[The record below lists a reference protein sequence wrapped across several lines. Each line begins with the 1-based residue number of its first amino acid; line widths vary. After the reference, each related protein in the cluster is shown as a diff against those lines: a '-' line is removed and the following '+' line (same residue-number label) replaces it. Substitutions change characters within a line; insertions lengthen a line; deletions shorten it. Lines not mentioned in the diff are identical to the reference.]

1 MNAQSNEE
9 RLARLETTL
18 EHLATKEDVLGLRTE
33 LKGDVQSLRA
43 EMLSLKAE
51 LQRTIFWA
59 IGFSVTFMTAVIA
72 LATAAQIIVK

>member
-9 RLARLETTL
+9 RLARLEVAF
-18 EHLATKEDVLGLRTE
+18 EHVATKEDLLALKGE
-33 LKGDVQSLRA
+33 LKGDIQNLR
-43 EMLSLKAE
+43 AE